1 MTDHAPDCDFH
12 VDQYPWEC
20 TCGAIPRKA
29 IMDELIAP
37 SKEDLILQ
45 IMQREKVCWDMSA
58 VFLTN
63 RDAHGLH
70 DMGVEI
76 QALERARKELEK
88 L

>member
-1 MTDHAPDCDFH
+1 MTDIERMTEP
-12 VDQYPWEC
+12 
-20 TCGAIPRKA
+20 T
-29 IMDELIAP
+29 
-37 SKEDLILQ
+37 KEDLILQ

-58 VFLTN
+58 VFLIN

>member
-1 MTDHAPDCDFH
+1 MT
-12 VDQYPWEC
+12 
-20 TCGAIPRKA
+20 
-29 IMDELIAP
+29 AP

-45 IMQREKVCWDMSA
+45 IMNREKVCWDMSA

-88 L
+88 LQ

>member
-1 MTDHAPDCDFH
+1 MT
-12 VDQYPWEC
+12 
-20 TCGAIPRKA
+20 
-29 IMDELIAP
+29 AP